1 VLNTHGDAGSSK
13 HREHLVQ
20 QLCEMT
26 GLTPHTPI
34 PRACRQCPVVFFRMV
49 ADCRRRLV
57 DQARAA
63 GDAAMAA
70 VASPTQ
76 VMLTSPAV
84 PAPVAA
90 VAMDTPVL
98 HARVLAKAL
107 HLFM

>member
-1 VLNTHGDAGSSK
+1 M
-13 HREHLVQ
+13 Q

-26 GLTPHTPI
+26 GLTPQTPI
-34 PRACRQCPVVFFRMV
+34 PRACRQRPVVFFQMMEDR
-49 ADCRRRLV
+49 RRRLV
-57 DQARAA
+57 DQAHAE

-70 VASPTQ
+70 VAGPTQ
-76 VMLTSPAV
+76 AMVTSPAV

-98 HARVLAKAL
+98 HARVLAKVL

>member
-13 HREHLVQ
+13 RREHFVQ

-26 GLTPHTPI
+26 GLIPHTPI
-34 PRACRQCPVVFFRMV
+34 PRACRQCPVVFFRMME
-49 ADCRRRLV
+49 DCRRRLV
-57 DQARAA
+57 DQAHAI

-76 VMLTSPAV
+76 AMLTSPAV
-84 PAPVAA
+84 PAPVAV

-98 HARVLAKAL
+98 DARVVAKVL